1 MRKQKFVGKKFF
13 TVSYTSLS
21 VFLIFHFKQV
31 RREEGRKVVIE
42 PVFSVDKDFKTQLC
56 LWTPPYLLI

>member
-1 MRKQKFVGKKFF
+1 MGEKFF

-56 LWTPPYLLI
+56 L